1 MAENAPLR
9 RHRPA
14 REKICVRLEGVER
27 GSRRRALG
35 KLPAGPPA
43 YPPLG
48 GRVILGGSPA
58 ADSYFPRFI
67 AADGARLGPF
77 GAEIAAWLGRQG
89 AGAAL
94 SGA

>member
-14 REKICVRLEGVER
+14 RDKICVRLEGVER
-27 GSRRRALG
+27 GSRGGRDAAHSANC
-35 KLPAGPPA
+35 PPPPA

-48 GRVILGGSPA
+48 
-58 ADSYFPRFI
+58 
-67 AADGARLGPF
+67 DGVWLIDRRNTSTARLGPF
-77 GAEIAAWLGRQG
+77 GAEIAAWLGRHD

-94 SGA
+94 SGV